1 MRNCK
6 ECSKPITPENDSKQ
20 GNWCKECKNAYIRR
34 YKKAKG
40 TISQY
45 KPKIYEMIG
54 DIKVRRELQSDRF
67 ILNCY

>member
-20 GNWCKECKNAYIRR
+20 GNWCKECKNAYHRN
-34 YKKAKG
+34 YLKEKG
-40 TISQY
+40 RPY
-45 KPKIYEMIG
+45 KPKIQEKIG
-54 DIKVRRELQSDRF
+54 DIKVVRELQSDRF